1 MIDKIIFLLYNK
13 HILYRIKKQTTERQI
28 IIMYVAD
35 MHSDSLLTVNSERGL
50 LNNYNT
56 SKTYPYIQAFAAY
69 VPFRGRTADVRRA
82 ELMRLCNVYIYET
95 DRLGIRRIDDVRGL
109 CSATDES
116 ACASVFT
123 VEGGGGLFADSDEL
137 LTLHK
142 MGMRIM
148 SLAWETNELAAG
160 AFDEDDT
167 GLTKEGKRM
176 VRKCAEL
183 GITIDVSHLSDRSF
197 WQLCDAYPLP
207 IIATHS
213 NLRDVCGSKRNLT
226 LEEAREIALRG
237 GVIGLNLYPDFIRN
251 GEAKLEDILFH
262 VDYALE
268 KLGERALGFGFDID
282 GTNGKYP
289 IGLDEGSSIH
299 DRVIEMLLKHY
310 SASVVE
316 KIAGENVIDFYKGIF

>member
-13 HILYRIKKQTTERQI
+13 HILYRIKNPTNERQI
-28 IIMYVAD
+28 IVMYVAD

-50 LNNYNT
+50 LNSYNT
-56 SKTYPYIQAFAAY
+56 SKKHPYIQAFAAY
-69 VPFRGRTADVRRA
+69 VPFRGRPSEVRRA
-82 ELMRLCNVYIYET
+82 ELMRLFNVYIYET
-95 DRLGIRRIDDVRGL
+95 DRLGIKRIDDVRGL
-109 CSATDES
+109 YSATDDG

-123 VEGGGGLFADSDEL
+123 VEGGGGLFAESDEL

-148 SLAWETNELAAG
+148 SLAWDTNELAAG

-167 GLTKEGKRM
+167 GLTPEGRRMAKR
-176 VRKCAEL
+176 CAEL
-183 GITIDVSHLSDRSF
+183 GITIDVSHLSDKSF

-207 IIATHS
+207 VIATHS
-213 NLRDVCGSKRNLT
+213 NFRDVCGIKRNLT
-226 LEEAREIALRG
+226 LEQAREIAVRG
-237 GVIGLNLYPDFIRN
+237 GVIGLNLYPDFVKE
-251 GEAKLEDILFH
+251 GGAKLDDLLFH

-282 GTNGKYP
+282 GTSNKYP
-289 IGLDEGSSIH
+289 TGIDEASSIH